1 MTTIRTF
8 LAVAVA
14 KGWDIQ
20 QLDINNAFLHGDL
33 DEESTADPSLFT
45 KASDT
50 SFMALLIYV
59 DDILVAGTDS
69 SQIDRLKQ
77 FLDKTFKIKDLGH
90 LNYFLGIEAF
100 RSTNGLNIC
109 QRKYTLE
116 ILKEYGFMDAKPA
129 KTPITAGQKL
139 SSLEGTPLD
148 KPEVYRTLVGK
159 LLYLTNT
166 RPEIT
171 YAVQQLSQ
179 YVDKPRNTHLM
190 AAHRVLRYLKGSPRK
205 GMFYPAN
212 SQIKLQGFSDSD
224 WATCAETRKS
234 VTGYSI
240 YLGKSLISW
249 KTKKQATV
257 SRSSSEAEYRALAS
271 TVCEVQWL
279 LYLLADLKVKP
290 NSPATLF
297 CDNKSAIAIGE
308 NHVFHEITKHI
319 EIDCH
324 VVKQKV
330 YEGIIKLMS
339 VPSQKQL
346 ADGFTK
352 ALPILLVPSIHGRV
366 TQNLFTSLIEKW
378 TQFCLKDLIFGKE
391 FAMPNPI
398 MLEGVRRSDGVND
411 NIFWSPESNGR
422 FSVSSAC
429 GELEC
434 DLETE
439 GPQ

>member
-1 MTTIRTF
+1 
-8 LAVAVA
+8 
-14 KGWDIQ
+14 
-20 QLDINNAFLHGDL
+20 
-33 DEESTADPSLFT
+33 
-45 KASDT
+45 
-50 SFMALLIYV
+50 MALLIYV

-69 SQIDRLKQ
+69 AQIDRLKQ

-100 RSTNGLNIC
+100 ISTDGLNIC

-148 KPEVYRTLVGK
+148 KPEVYRRLVGK

-190 AAHRVLRYLKGSPRK
+190 AAHRVLRYLKGSPGK

-224 WATCAETRKS
+224 WATCAETMKS
-234 VTGYSI
+234 VTGYCI
-240 YLGKSLISW
+240 YFGKSLISW

-290 NSPATLF
+290 NSPTTLF
-297 CDNKSAIAIGE
+297 CDNKFAIAIGE
-308 NHVFHEITKHI
+308 NYVFHERTKHI

-330 YEGIIKLMS
+330 YEGVIKLMS
-339 VPSQKQL
+339 VPSQK
-346 ADGFTK
+346 T
-352 ALPILLVPSIHGRV
+352 
-366 TQNLFTSLIEKW
+366 T
-378 TQFCLKDLIFGKE
+378 C
-391 FAMPNPI
+391 
-398 MLEGVRRSDGVND
+398 
-411 NIFWSPESNGR
+411 
-422 FSVSSAC
+422 
-429 GELEC
+429 
-434 DLETE
+434 
-439 GPQ
+439 